1 MIDHAYDTLDP
12 IIRTYLCRSD
22 PPTAMVVFPSG
33 GIGLSVE
40 AQLGGEAALM
50 VAGDGES
57 ASQSDNMIIRLGHRS
72 G

>member
-50 VAGDGES
+50 VAGDGE
-57 ASQSDNMIIRLGHRS
+57 
-72 G
+72 